1 MNKGIQKNKF
11 FMKDQMWDY
20 KMLGSIFISLIVF
33 VTKIQNIEVYL
44 KNNVTCCPLKSFLSF
59 QDLLSLS

>member
-44 KNNVTCCPLKSFLSF
+44 KK
-59 QDLLSLS
+59 